1 MYLQEEGLDVGSFE
15 FLRVFVLLLDINIS
29 CCETGRSAA
38 SSV

>member
-1 MYLQEEGLDVGSFE
+1 MYLQEEGLDVGSLS
-15 FLRVFVLLLDINIS
+15 LRVFVLLLDINIS

>member
-1 MYLQEEGLDVGSFE
+1 MYLQEEGLDVGSE